1 MKEIVDKS
9 GESSTGKRCD
19 DEDPD
24 MVKGSGFSGEDEI
37 GEGGGDGTG
46 RVDAGS
52 GEVDADEVDKS
63 QGETDDET
71 GRFLDLGIL
80 AGDIEDDIDK
90 DEGEDDLKKQGA
102 KDSTHIEISTGSEI
116 ASGSG
121 IDAIHSS
128 HLQDAKENNGAEK
141 STHDLGHDIEDEFL
155 ECHSLGQKA
164 TQ

>member
-1 MKEIVDKS
+1 MEKIVNKS

-24 MVKGSGFSGEDEI
+24 MIKGSGFSGEDEI

-52 GEVDADEVDKS
+52 SEIDADEVDKS

-90 DEGEDDLKKQGA
+90 DEGEDDLKKQGNA
-102 KDSTHIEISTGSEI
+102 GQCQAGGSVCLH
-116 ASGSG
+116 GS
-121 IDAIHSS
+121 A
-128 HLQDAKENNGAEK
+128 
-141 STHDLGHDIEDEFL
+141 DLAAVLCG
-155 ECHSLGQKA
+155 
-164 TQ
+164 T